1 MSVRRRSVVAVAV
14 AALLGLGLTQLA
26 GATGAV
32 TIDTAPPAATNSTT
46 ADFTFSGPV
55 DVISF
60 ECSVEGGPFA
70 TCTSP
75 NSLTGLG
82 IGAHTFTVHGLD
94 AGSVPGPDAPPYT
107 WTVADTT
114 PPDTSITSG
123 PPAATGLTTAT
134 FVFTGADPGGSV
146 ASSGIASFECSVE
159 GGPFATC
166 TSPQN
171 LTGLGIGAHSFS
183 VRATDVAGNVASPAT
198 SNWTVADTTPPTT
211 TITSGPPAATGLT
224 TATFT
229 FSGTDPG
236 GSGMASFECKLD
248 GGGFAVCSSP
258 DTLTAVLDGSHTFSV
273 RAKDVAGNVDL
284 TPEPY
289 TWTVDATPPVITVPA
304 DVVAEANGG
313 NGASVT
319 YRVSASDQGA
329 ALLPASIN
337 CDPPSGSLIPIGSTT
352 ISCTAADALGNIGT
366 ASFQVRVQDTTPP
379 DLNAPDLTVVATSA
393 AGIKR
398 TDAALVA
405 YANGVSASDLLGIAS
420 ITVEFPDTLP
430 IGKTTITVVAVD
442 KRANETRQSVVVTV
456 LKQGSTAPPLD
467 LTPPG
472 PVHGARAVAGDHT
485 ITLSWVPPLRDVA
498 RVEVRLAEVGGSGT
512 GRLVYK
518 GTARQYTFKGL
529 PNDVAYR
536 FVIVAIDKAGNVS
549 PSVVT
554 TATPKAVLL
563 AHPLQGSKVSLPP
576 LLAWAPV
583 PATYFNV
590 QLWRGGKKI
599 FTAWPNG
606 ARLQITAQWVY
617 DGKQRRLEPGTYTW
631 YVWPGAG
638 ARRDAKYGPL
648 IGQSSF
654 VLVATK

>member
-14 AALLGLGLTQLA
+14 AALLGLGLTQHA

-32 TIDTAPPAATNSTT
+32 TIDTTPPAATNSTT

-75 NSLTGLG
+75 QNLTGLG

-94 AGSVPGPDAPPYT
+94 AGSVAGPDAPPYT
-107 WTVADTT
+107 WTVTDTT

-134 FVFTGADPGGSV
+134 FVFSGADPGGSV
-146 ASSGIASFECSVE
+146 ASSGI
-159 GGPFATC
+159 
-166 TSPQN
+166 
-171 LTGLGIGAHSFS
+171 
-183 VRATDVAGNVASPAT
+183 
-198 SNWTVADTTPPTT
+198 
-211 TITSGPPAATGLT
+211 
-224 TATFT
+224 
-229 FSGTDPG
+229 
-236 GSGMASFECKLD
+236 ASFECKLD

-273 RAKDVAGNVDL
+273 RATDVAGNVDL
-284 TPEPY
+284 TSEPY

-313 NGASVT
+313 DGALVAYS
-319 YRVSASDQGA
+319 VSASDQGA
-329 ALLPASIN
+329 ALLPAAIN
-337 CDPPSGSLIPIGSTT
+337 CDHPSGSLIPIGSTT

-379 DLNAPDLTVVATSA
+379 ALNAPDLTVVATSA

-405 YANGVSASDLLGIAS
+405 YASGVSASDLLGIAS
-420 ITVEFPDTLP
+420 ITVGFPDTLP

-442 KRANETRQSVVVTV
+442 KSGNGTRQSVVVTV

-485 ITLSWVPPLRDVA
+485 ITVSWVPPASDVA
-498 RVEVRLAEVGGSGT
+498 RVEVRLAEVEGSGM

-529 PNDVAYR
+529 RNNVEYR
-536 FVIVAIDKAGNVS
+536 FVVVAVDKAGNTS
-549 PSVVT
+549 PSLVV

-563 AHPLQGSKVSLPP
+563 VRPLQRSKVSVPP

-583 PATYFNV
+583 QATYFNV
-590 QLWRGGKKI
+590 QLWRSGTKVL
-599 FTAWPNG
+599 TAWPNG
-606 ARLQITAQWVY
+606 ARFQTTATWVY
-617 DGKQRRLEPGTYTW
+617 DGKKLRLAPGTYTW
-631 YVWPGAG
+631 YVWPGIG

-648 IGQSSF
+648 IGQSTF
-654 VLVATK
+654 VVVATK

>member
-1 MSVRRRSVVAVAV
+1 M
-14 AALLGLGLTQLA
+14 
-26 GATGAV
+26 
-32 TIDTAPPAATNSTT
+32 
-46 ADFTFSGPV
+46 
-55 DVISF
+55 
-60 ECSVEGGPFA
+60 
-70 TCTSP
+70 
-75 NSLTGLG
+75 
-82 IGAHTFTVHGLD
+82 
-94 AGSVPGPDAPPYT
+94 
-107 WTVADTT
+107 
-114 PPDTSITSG
+114 
-123 PPAATGLTTAT
+123 
-134 FVFTGADPGGSV
+134 
-146 ASSGIASFECSVE
+146 
-159 GGPFATC
+159 
-166 TSPQN
+166 
-171 LTGLGIGAHSFS
+171 
-183 VRATDVAGNVASPAT
+183 
-198 SNWTVADTTPPTT
+198 
-211 TITSGPPAATGLT
+211 
-224 TATFT
+224 
-229 FSGTDPG
+229 
-236 GSGMASFECKLD
+236 
-248 GGGFAVCSSP
+248 
-258 DTLTAVLDGSHTFSV
+258 
-273 RAKDVAGNVDL
+273 

-549 PSVVT
+549 PSVVI